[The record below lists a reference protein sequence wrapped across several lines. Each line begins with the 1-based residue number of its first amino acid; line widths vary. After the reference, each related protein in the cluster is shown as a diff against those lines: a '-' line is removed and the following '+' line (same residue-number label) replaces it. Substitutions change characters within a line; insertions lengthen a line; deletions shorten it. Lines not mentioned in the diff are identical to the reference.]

1 MNKFL
6 LLLKNTFILKQYNY
20 FEMFT
25 QGAIISLKA
34 AEALEIA
41 FSDQSINIDEIRKI
55 KEIEHEGDAHV
66 HKSLRILEDA
76 FITPID
82 QEDLMDILVSIEE
95 VTDHIDYVAAHI
107 YCLNIT
113 KSDKYFDIFIE
124 TIVSACQ
131 KMVDL
136 MRLIDDV
143 KHLDTKAI
151 YKLINEINDLEEVAD
166 RNYNESLREL
176 FTVEKDPIE
185 VIKKKEIYQRMEDVL
200 DRVEDAADA
209 VEKILVAKL

>member
-6 LLLKNTFILKQYNY
+6 LMLRNTFIPKPFNY

-25 QGAIISLKA
+25 QGAIISLRA

-41 FSDQSINIDEIRKI
+41 FADHIINVEELRKI

-107 YCLNIT
+107 YSLNISET
-113 KSDKYFDIFIE
+113 DKYFDKFIV
-124 TIVSACQ
+124 TMVSACQ
-131 KMVDL
+131 KMVEL
-136 MRLIDDV
+136 MQLIHDV

-166 RNYNESLREL
+166 RNYSESLREL
-176 FTVEKDPIE
+176 FTLEKDPII

-200 DRVEDAADA
+200 DRVEDTADA

>member
-1 MNKFL
+1 ML
-6 LLLKNTFILKQYNY
+6 RNTFIPKPFNY

-25 QGAIISLKA
+25 QGAIISLRA

-41 FSDQSINIDEIRKI
+41 FADHIINVEELRKI

-107 YCLNIT
+107 YSLNISET
-113 KSDKYFDIFIE
+113 DKYFDKFIV
-124 TIVSACQ
+124 TMVSACQ
-131 KMVDL
+131 KMVEL
-136 MRLIDDV
+136 MQLIHDV
-143 KHLDTKAI
+143 KHLDTKAL
-151 YKLINEINDLEEVAD
+151 YKKINEINDLEEVAD
-166 RNYNESLREL
+166 RNYSESLREL
-176 FTVEKDPIE
+176 FTLEKDPII

-200 DRVEDAADA
+200 DRVEDTADA

>member
-1 MNKFL
+1 ML
-6 LLLKNTFILKQYNY
+6 RNTFIPKPFNY

-25 QGAIISLKA
+25 QGAIISLRA

-41 FSDQSINIDEIRKI
+41 FADHIINVEELRKI

-107 YCLNIT
+107 YSLNISET
-113 KSDKYFDIFIE
+113 DKYFDKFIV
-124 TIVSACQ
+124 TMVSACQ
-131 KMVDL
+131 KMVEL
-136 MRLIDDV
+136 MQLIHDV

-151 YKLINEINDLEEVAD
+151 YKKINEINDLEEVAD
-166 RNYNESLREL
+166 RNYSESLREL
-176 FTVEKDPIE
+176 FTLEKDPII

-200 DRVEDAADA
+200 DRVEDTADA